1 MTDKHALRAELRAR
15 RKDHEAAIPPSV
27 RGLLFMRPPIPL
39 LELIPPT
46 ATVAV
51 YDPVAGEASP
61 LGYARWLVEN
71 GRKIALPWFAQR
83 GAAMQFRMWD
93 NPFDEEVLVK
103 APHGGRQP
111 PVAADEA
118 NIDVA
123 IVPLL
128 GFTERGERLGQ
139 GAGHY
144 DRYLADH
151 PAVIAI
157 GLAWDCQLV
166 ETLPTELHDVPLSA
180 VVTPTRIYGPF

>member
-1 MTDKHALRAELRAR
+1 MTDKQALRAELRTR
-15 RKDHEAAIPPSV
+15 RKNHEAAIPPSV
-27 RGLLFMRPPIPL
+27 RGLLFMRPPVPL
-39 LELIPPT
+39 LELIPAG
-46 ATVAV
+46 ATVAI

-61 LGYARWLVEN
+61 LGYARWLFEN
-71 GRKIALPWFAQR
+71 GHGIALPWFAAR
-83 GAAMQFRMWD
+83 GAPMQFRLWD
-93 NPFDEEVLVK
+93 NPFDEDVLEP
-103 APHGGRQP
+103 APYGGRQP
-111 PVAADEA
+111 SASAELA
-118 NIDVA
+118 GIDVS

-151 PAVIAI
+151 PAIVAI

-166 ETLPTELHDVPLSA
+166 ETLPIDPHDVPLHA